1 MTRHRRA
8 TTLGTLA
15 TRIKM
20 KELPEIP
27 GYRIEKVLGQGG
39 MATVYLAVQE
49 NLGREVAIKVL
60 TPEMFKDEQYRS
72 RFLNEAHTASRLSHP
87 NIVTIHDVGQ
97 KGNHSYI
104 VMERLHESL
113 VERVKFKS
121 DSSLHPIEAFK
132 IIRQVA
138 GALYYAHEQGIIH
151 RDIKPDNILFR
162 KDGTPVLVDF
172 GIARA
177 LDSQAQ
183 LTSTGM
189 IIGTPHYMSP
199 EQCRSEQIDGQ
210 SDIYS
215 LGIVLYEILTG
226 DVPYRADSAAGV
238 LLKHVQSPVP
248 QLPSELR
255 KYQSLITRMMAKEK
269 RERVPSG
276 VELIRLL
283 DSFAPDTRIETI
295 QSIKEDGWVFDDSA
309 RTKTKPG
316 DRPAEDPEPEAFTLR
331 TPLRPSVHPPKHKS
345 KGPLIVMM
353 LSVPLIL
360 GATYFIFFP
369 DHFSRI
375 FTGKE
380 IQLEQKQTDKEAKE
394 ENKSEGIQDNYK
406 RHFILAGEYLNKGSY
421 DKAMENLEKARTIKN
436 TAEVKAL
443 GERINQQVNLSKE
456 KEFNKYF
463 TLARNAY
470 KKGRYRKAKE
480 NIRKAKKYKTTRELE
495 KLSQDIAGI
504 EKRIAKK
511 KAEETEKTRKTAAQ
525 KRRLQQQDDQAYRR
539 AVSRNTIYSYEK
551 YLKNYP
557 KGRNTEQAEK
567 KYEELKKVFLL
578 EERIK
583 DDTTYESAVKANTI
597 SALEDYIKE
606 YPSGLHVQEAQI
618 GILKLKDKIV
628 KETRI
633 KLSLRHI
640 KFFESDLKAPPVEQR
655 RYKTRFS
662 MEETQYIY
670 TEISYNNN
678 LYRIANSNSRVTLL
692 YSNSDQTFRQESKGS
707 ISQQKGARTGLYWRG
722 MGWSE
727 PGKWLPGTY
736 TVTIFLE
743 GQKVDQSR
751 FEIY

>member
-1 MTRHRRA
+1 
-8 TTLGTLA
+8 
-15 TRIKM
+15 M
-20 KELPEIP
+20 KDIPEIP

-39 MATVYLAVQE
+39 MATVYLGVQE

-60 TPEMFKDEQYRS
+60 TPEMFRDEQYRS

-97 KGNHSYI
+97 VGDFCFI
-104 VMERLHESL
+104 VMERLQESL
-113 VERVKFKS
+113 VERVKFKP
-121 DSSLHPIEAFK
+121 DLMLPPIEAFK

-138 GALYYAHEQGIIH
+138 GALYYAHEEGFIH

-183 LTSTGM
+183 LTTTGM

-255 KYQSLITRMMAKEK
+255 KYQPLITRMMAKEK
-269 RERVPSG
+269 RERAPSG

-295 QSIKEDGWVFDDSA
+295 QGVKEDGWVFDNSA
-309 RTKTKPG
+309 RKTEPG
-316 DRPAEDPEPEAFTLR
+316 DHPAEGPKAFTLR
-331 TPLRPSVHPPKHKS
+331 TPLQPSVPPLRHKS
-345 KGPLIVMM
+345 KGPLIVML
-353 LSVPLIL
+353 LSIPLIL
-360 GATYFIFFP
+360 AATYFIFFP

-380 IQLEQKQTDKEAKE
+380 IQQEQKQTGKEAKE
-394 ENKSEGIQDNYK
+394 ENKEVSPNQESIENKAEGIRDNYK

-421 DKAMENLEKARTIKN
+421 DKALENLEEARAIKN

-480 NIRKAKKYKTTRELE
+480 NVQKAKKYKTTRKLE

-504 EKRIAKK
+504 EKRIAKN
-511 KAEETEKTRKTAAQ
+511 KAEEAEKAGKAAAR

-557 KGRNTEQAEK
+557 KGRHADQATK
-567 KYEELKKVFLL
+567 KYEELKKVILL

-606 YPSGLHVQEAQI
+606 YPTGLHVQEAQI

-640 KFFESDLKAPPVEQR
+640 KFFESDLKSPPVGQR

-662 MEETQYIY
+662 MVETRYIY
-670 TEISYNNN
+670 TEISYNNI
-678 LYRIANSNSRVTLL
+678 LYRIANSNSRVTLV
-692 YSNSDQTFRQESKGS
+692 YSNADQTFRQELKGT

-722 MGWSE
+722 IGWSE
-727 PGKWLPGTY
+727 PGKWLPGAY

-743 GQKVDQSR
+743 GQKVSQSR